1 MSRGIR
7 QGCPISALLYIFV
20 AEILALKIHDNANIQ
35 GFELESLH
43 EEIKTVQHADDLTVL
58 LKNAQSLSHTLSTIR
73 EFCLHAGSKVN
84 IEKTE
89 CILLGSLKDTFDNV
103 YNINVNTTCVK
114 CLGIFVGHD
123 RDECFRRNWT
133 NTMKDME
140 KLFESWK
147 KRKLT
152 IFGKCEVINTLA
164 ISKLIYTAS
173 ILPLPTPNFI
183 KEINKLIYNYLWGSR
198 DRTRIEPVGEPYRE
212 VCLSP

>member
-1 MSRGIR
+1 MEFITWIKILYCNPIFRVKNNGWLSKTCKMSRGIR

-43 EEIKTVQHADDLTVL
+43 EEITTVQHADDLTVL

-89 CILLGSLKDTFDNV
+89 CILLGSLKYTFDNV

-114 CLGIFVGHD
+114 CLCIFVGHD
-123 RDECFRRNWT
+123 
-133 NTMKDME
+133 
-140 KLFESWK
+140 
-147 KRKLT
+147 
-152 IFGKCEVINTLA
+152 
-164 ISKLIYTAS
+164 
-173 ILPLPTPNFI
+173 
-183 KEINKLIYNYLWGSR
+183 
-198 DRTRIEPVGEPYRE
+198 
-212 VCLSP
+212 

>member
-1 MSRGIR
+1 MY
-7 QGCPISALLYIFV
+7 PISALLYIFV

-84 IEKTE
+84 IKKTE

-123 RDECFRRNWT
+123 RDECFKRNWT

-152 IFGKCEVINTLA
+152 IFGKSEVINTLA

-173 ILPLPTPNFI
+173 ILPLPPPNFI

-198 DRTRIEPVGEPYRE
+198 
-212 VCLSP
+212 